1 MTDSSSSNLETQT
14 GKEKA
19 DPTVLPPFHLHDMF
33 SLITPERLDGTN
45 YIEWS
50 LNAQNKIPGRKCW
63 GFISGS
69 KILRWHQKTTLLR
82 NMKLGRTRTVWSNLG
97 SLTP

>member
-14 GKEKA
+14 GKEKV
-19 DPTVLPPFHLHDMF
+19 DPAVLLPFHLQDMS
-33 SLITPERLDGTN
+33 SLITPERPDGTN

-50 LNAQNKIPGRKCW
+50 LNAQNKIRGRKCW

-69 KILRWHQKTTLLR
+69 KVAPKDNTSEEYETWEDENCMVK
-82 NMKLGRTRTVWSNLG
+82 S
-97 SLTP
+97 

>member
-1 MTDSSSSNLETQT
+1 MTNPKNGGEDSLT
-14 GKEKA
+14 GKNESTA
-19 DPTVLPPFHLHDMF
+19 LPANGLYMQENS

-50 LNAQNKIPGRKCW
+50 LNAQNKIRGRKRW

-69 KILRWHQKTTLLR
+69 KAA
-82 NMKLGRTRTVWSNLG
+82 
-97 SLTP
+97 P